1 MMNLYLTMILIA
13 ALVTL
18 VFESGFWDNLD
29 RWVNNKW
36 KFYHLPHLLLCDLC
50 QTWWLCLLYIIF
62 SGNLSLLNIVIAL
75 AVAHLPQIFSPL
87 FNIVKGYI
95 LKLIELMG
103 RGLLDIL
110 NIRINVKTKKYDERR
125 DIYTMY
131 RMGEGFP

>member
-1 MMNLYLTMILIA
+1 MMNIYLTMILIA

-29 RWVNNKW
+29 RWVNSKW
-36 KFYHLPHLLLCDLC
+36 RFYHLPHLLLCDLC
-50 QTWWLCLLYIIF
+50 QTWWLCLLYIII

-95 LKLIELMG
+95 LKLIEWMG
-103 RGLLDIL
+103 RGL
-110 NIRINVKTKKYDERR
+110 
-125 DIYTMY
+125 
-131 RMGEGFP
+131 

>member
-1 MMNLYLTMILIA
+1 MKTIKNRCETTEQMMNTYLTMILIA

-29 RWVNNKW
+29 RWVNSKW
-36 KFYHLPHLLLCDLC
+36 QFYHLPHLLLCDLC
-50 QTWWLCLLYIIF
+50 QTWWLCLLYLII

-103 RGLLDIL
+103 RGL
-110 NIRINVKTKKYDERR
+110 
-125 DIYTMY
+125 
-131 RMGEGFP
+131 